1 MGSIFHSAVGSRKRQ
16 RKALR
21 FAAGFGAAL
30 GMVLLLSAC
39 GGNRPTSFVHPR
51 VDFSFFKKVAVLP
64 FQNLTTDQF
73 APERVRESVSAELL
87 ATGAMDVVEPGQ
99 VLLVMR
105 QLNLQPG
112 VPLGVADLKKLG
124 KALGVNGV
132 IMGTVKE
139 YGEVRS
145 GSVSAPVVSLSLR
158 MIEVDSGAIVW
169 SVSNTA
175 GGISTT
181 MRLFGIGSSTMS
193 EVTRTAVRQSLDTLF
208 R

>member
-1 MGSIFHSAVGSRKRQ
+1 MESIFHSVVGSRER
-16 RKALR
+16 RRALLR
-21 FAAGFGAAL
+21 CVARFGAAL
-30 GMVLLLSAC
+30 GMILSLAAC
-39 GGNRPTSFVHPR
+39 GGNRPTSFIHPR

-73 APERVRESVSAELL
+73 APERVRESVAAQLL
-87 ATGAMDVVEPGQ
+87 ATGAMDVIEPGQ

-112 VPLGVADLKKLG
+112 TPLGIEDLKKLG

-145 GSVSAPVVSLSLR
+145 GSVSAPVVSISLR
-158 MIEVDSGAIVW
+158 MIEVDSGTIVW

-193 EVTRTAVRQSLDTLF
+193 EVTRTVVRQSLDTLF